1 MAQLF
6 ILESVAP
13 DKITASAIAMEEL
26 DRMNRKAINNKEMR
40 RETIISCNIRS
51 LNKNFENLASASAM
65 KHPEVVCLQ
74 ETWLEPSVSSGNI
87 WEEEGWDQHNN
98 SMGRGKGITTF
109 FKEMFSWDQ
118 DISRDDYQITKIRS
132 DSLDVINIYRS
143 AGAPTDAFGNDVS
156 SLISSGKQTL
166 IVGDFNMCYNAD
178 FSHRLFE
185 SLRFQGFKQI
195 VKNPTHIEGRLID
208 LVFINDLGPDITYQ
222 VNQQAQFFTDH
233 DLIEIKKGSDILIAL
248 YEFNFILNLGSR
260 EDNG

>member
-1 MAQLF
+1 
-6 ILESVAP
+6 
-13 DKITASAIAMEEL
+13 
-26 DRMNRKAINNKEMR
+26 
-40 RETIISCNIRS
+40 
-51 LNKNFENLASASAM
+51 
-65 KHPEVVCLQ
+65 
-74 ETWLEPSVSSGNI
+74 
-87 WEEEGWDQHNN
+87 
-98 SMGRGKGITTF
+98 MGRGKGIATF

-132 DSLDVINIYRS
+132 NSLDVINIYRS

-195 VKNPTHIEGRLID
+195 VKHPTHIEGRLID

-233 DLIEIKKGSDILIAL
+233 DLIEVKKGSVSLKVL
-248 YEFNFILNLGSR
+248 YK
-260 EDNG
+260 